1 MGIAFCTAPKEYPI
15 NAANSAASGLYA
27 LGRLS
32 ESIEPMRVSG
42 EIDVEMKDWKGAAIS
57 HSNLSD
63 LELTLGDVA
72 EAVRDAET
80 AVIYAIGAKMSFRR

>member
-1 MGIAFCTAPKEYPI
+1 
-15 NAANSAASGLYA
+15 
-27 LGRLS
+27 
-32 ESIEPMRVSG
+32 MRVSG

-80 AVIYAIGAKMSFRR
+80 AVIYADRSEDEFQKMTKSTRLGNALNQAGGP